1 MNLIRS
7 LDFFIVYAAR
17 VGIYPELHKF
27 LFFYGATG
35 AKSAVKIFKFVREE
49 MNKYAAD
56 KPIGEDS
63 FLARALRLHKEK
75 PDYFT
80 DAEVYSTAGANIN
93 AGSDTTSISL
103 TAVMWNLLK
112 HPESFAKVTSRIYG
126 HYQISGWVSELET
139 YRKNWYIAT
148 IRN

>member
-7 LDFFIVYAAR
+7 LDFFLVYAAR

-27 LFFYGATG
+27 LFLYGATG
-35 AKSAVKIFKFVREE
+35 AQAMVKIIRFVRQE
-49 MNKYAAD
+49 MKQYESD
-56 KPIGEDS
+56 KPIGDDF

-80 DAEVYSTAGANIN
+80 EVEVYNTAAANVN

-103 TAVMWNLLK
+103 TAVLWNLLK
-112 HPESFAKVTSRIYG
+112 HPEAFAKAWI
-126 HYQISGWVSELET
+126 
-139 YRKNWYIAT
+139 
-148 IRN
+148 

>member
-17 VGIYPELHKF
+17 VGVYPELHKF
-27 LFFYGATG
+27 LFLYGAAG
-35 AKSAVKIFKFVREE
+35 AQAMVKIIKFVREE
-49 MNKYAAD
+49 MKQYMTG
-56 KPIGEDS
+56 KTIGDNF
-63 FLARALRLHKEK
+63 FLARALRMHKEK

-80 DAEVYSTAGANIN
+80 DVEVYNTAAANIN

-112 HPESFAKVTSRIYG
+112 HPESFVKVKTCTCRHCLLFWRAYEVEA
-126 HYQISGWVSELET
+126 YRELIVT
-139 YRKNWYIAT
+139 C
-148 IRN
+148 RN